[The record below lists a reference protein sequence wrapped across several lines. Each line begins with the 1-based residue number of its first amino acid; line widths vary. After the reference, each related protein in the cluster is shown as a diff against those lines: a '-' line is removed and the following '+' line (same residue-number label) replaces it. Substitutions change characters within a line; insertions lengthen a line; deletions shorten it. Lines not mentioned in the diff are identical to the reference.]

1 MRGLHRLALLGCAL
15 VWACG
20 APRDPDLEKRAV
32 EAQARHERELA
43 ASAPAAP
50 ALPATA
56 AEELPLKTFTNDDIA
71 RILGQVPGAGRK
83 LWAELRTQ
91 QGVIK
96 CELDEAGAPQTVTN
110 FVGLATGQI
119 PWRDGTAGPTS
130 TRPFYDGLTFHR
142 VVANYIIQTGNPGR
156 RVGGGPGYRLP
167 REAGAARHF
176 ATPGALAMIDLGD
189 DSHGSQ
195 LFITAR
201 ADTNLGAR
209 YAAFGRCE
217 DVSLVTEISN
227 GEMVPSADG
236 GASTIPRN
244 PVKIF
249 SVNLSRGD

>member
-1 MRGLHRLALLGCAL
+1 MRVRSLALFGFAL
-15 VWACG
+15 LWACG

-50 ALPATA
+50 VLPATA
-56 AEELPLKTFTNDDIA
+56 IDELPLKTFTNDEMA
-71 RILGQVPGAGRK
+71 RILGRVPGAGPK
-83 LWAELRTQ
+83 LSAELRTE
-91 QGVIK
+91 QGVIT

-110 FVGLATGQI
+110 FIGLATGQI
-119 PWRDGTAGPTS
+119 PWRDGGEGPTS

-167 REAGAARHF
+167 RETGAARHF
-176 ATPGALAMIDLGD
+176 AKPGALAMIDLGD

-201 ADTNLGAR
+201 ADANLAAR
-209 YAAFGRCE
+209 YAAFGHCDE
-217 DVSLVTEISN
+217 VPLVTRISN

-236 GASTIPRN
+236 SASSIPRN

-249 SVNLSRGD
+249 NVNVTRGP